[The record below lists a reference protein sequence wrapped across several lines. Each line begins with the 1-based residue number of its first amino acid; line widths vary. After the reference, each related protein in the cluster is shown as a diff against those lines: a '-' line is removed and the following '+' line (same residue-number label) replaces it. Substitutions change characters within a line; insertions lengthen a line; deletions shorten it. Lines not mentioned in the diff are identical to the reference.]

1 MNRILRLS
9 RQAGVGIVTA
19 IFLLVVLA
27 GLGVAMVGIFTSQQA
42 SSNLDLMGAQAYQ
55 AARAGLEWGI
65 FQTRAGG
72 KCAVTPTS
80 PNPFTYAEKFAMPAG
95 TSLSAFTVYVNCTA
109 QGSAALVRYV
119 ITAEACNMPDASA
132 TATSCPALNKP
143 ESVRRKLEAEL

>member
-1 MNRILRLS
+1 MNRMLRLS

-42 SSNLDLMGAQAYQ
+42 SANVDLLGAQGYQ

-65 FQTRAGG
+65 FRARAGS
-72 KCAVTPTS
+72 CAASTS
-80 PNPFTYAEKFAMPAG
+80 FRMPAG
-95 TSLSAFTVYVNCTA
+95 TSLSAFTVVVGCTA
-109 QGSAALVRYV
+109 YGADPMVRHV
-119 ITAEACNMPDASA
+119 ITAEACNMPDAA
-132 TATSCPALNKP
+132 ATSCPEVNNA